1 MVIGRIGTT
10 AKFKLLC
17 ELRSR
22 NVSSSCKAIL
32 NVRKRYHRVFHP
44 PAACDIKCHCSCLV
58 YHKVHSLQGCFCE
71 LPF

>member
-22 NVSSSCKAIL
+22 NVSSSCEAIP

-44 PAACDIKCHCSCLV
+44 PAACDVKCH
-58 YHKVHSLQGCFCE
+58 
-71 LPF
+71 